1 MSLYIK
7 EKPEYLDLA
16 IKSMVEQTVKPD
28 QIVIVKDGQITPELE
43 AVLNKYDS
51 EYPGLFD
58 IVGYE
63 KNRGLGLALNYGL
76 EHCRN
81 ELVARMDTD
90 DISVSDR
97 CQKQINFM
105 NNNLDIAIVGGQI
118 EEFIGKIENGVGKRE
133 VPATDCELKKYIKK
147 RCPFNHMTVMFRKS
161 DVLEAG
167 NYKEWFCNEDYSLW
181 IRMAKL
187 NKKFANL
194 QEILVKV
201 RVGKDMYQ
209 RRGGIRYFLSER
221 EIQSLMLKNNIIG
234 YKRYFINVGERFVF
248 QVITPNWFRGIVFR
262 RFLRK
267 K

>member
-90 DISVSDR
+90 DISKPNR
-97 CQKQINFM
+97 CEKQLQAFDKDND
-105 NNNLDIAIVGGQI
+105 LSIVGSAVD
-118 EEFIGKIENGVGKRE
+118 EFLDDVSNITGRRVVPQTSDEIYAFAKRRS
-133 VPATDCELKKYIKK
+133 A
-147 RCPFNHMTVMFRKS
+147 FNHPAVMYKKS
-161 DVLEAG
+161 DVLKFGGYSDLRRNQDVDLFGRMLFGGCKAM
-167 NYKEWFCNEDYSLW
+167 NYEESLLWFRSDANLAKRRKSWINTKSYIETIANFRKMGYSSCSDYIVVAVAQTIMYLCPIGVQNW
-181 IRMAKL
+181 L
-187 NKKFANL
+187 YKKF
-194 QEILVKV
+194 
-201 RVGKDMYQ
+201 
-209 RRGGIRYFLSER
+209 
-221 EIQSLMLKNNIIG
+221 
-234 YKRYFINVGERFVF
+234 
-248 QVITPNWFRGIVFR
+248 
-262 RFLRK
+262 LRS
-267 K
+267 